1 MFLERAW
8 KRAAP
13 RGGSREV
20 IFAEEYE
27 TIEAFLAVGFRVGR
41 PPDWVFLGPERLGAY
56 HADRCLALSPYDC

>member
-1 MFLERAW
+1 VFLERAW

-41 PPDWVFLGPERLGAY
+41 PPDWVFWVRNGW
-56 HADRCLALSPYDC
+56 ALITLTAV